1 MRVIQHCI
9 CRPLHSTLFF
19 SSSST
24 STTSSKRLGPVWSRS
39 LSHVTATTIRLFKAP
54 TPPGLQNGVHSKSQ
68 GWVMGSK
75 SMFKSISIAIPLA
88 HSSHRHLFFTYSSK
102 PISKIHSFPLHTNG
116 FSSISHADVPRPASL
131 ESPAGHILDLA
142 QLKILKQKLEEL
154 GMDTDICIPGQY
166 NHLLCPMALVEVG
179 KCGVLCLLVSFGA
192 FGGCGTIILL
202 REWSFPC

>member
-54 TPPGLQNGVHSKSQ
+54 TPPGKGDFYFLFFFPLFGCRESNGRVKKNLMLCWFLTGLQNGVHSKSQ

-75 SMFKSISIAIPLA
+75 NMFKSISIAIPLA
-88 HSSHRHLFFTYSSK
+88 HSSHRHLFSTYSSK

-116 FSSISHADVPRPASL
+116 FSSISHADVPRPGISPIPLKHFMCMSL
-131 ESPAGHILDLA
+131 WV
-142 QLKILKQKLEEL
+142 
-154 GMDTDICIPGQY
+154 ICIEG
-166 NHLLCPMALVEVG
+166 LFIFLFEAL
-179 KCGVLCLLVSFGA
+179 
-192 FGGCGTIILL
+192 
-202 REWSFPC
+202 